1 MRYYSGNGASVFLD
15 MTSKKNPPL
24 RVLILCTG
32 NSARSQMAEAILN
45 QKGQGR
51 FSAESAGSQP
61 AARVNPF
68 AVEALREAG
77 IDWRGRRPRGIDDL
91 TSKSWDIVI
100 TVCDRA
106 REVCPIF
113 PGQPALA
120 HWGMEDPAAVEGD
133 DETKRQAFRE
143 ALQLISRRIDLM
155 LALPVEKLERLA
167 LQERLRAIG
176 SEASS
181 PAS

>member
-1 MRYYSGNGASVFLD
+1 
-15 MTSKKNPPL
+15 
-24 RVLILCTG
+24 
-32 NSARSQMAEAILN
+32 MAEAVLN
-45 QKGQGR
+45 QKGRGR
-51 FSAESAGSQP
+51 FIAESAGSQP

-68 AVEALREAG
+68 AVEALRDAG

-91 TSKSWDIVI
+91 ATRNWDIVI

-106 REVCPIF
+106 KEACPIF

-120 HWGMEDPAAVEGD
+120 HWGMEDPAAVQGD
-133 DETKRQAFRE
+133 DETKQRAFRD

-176 SEASS
+176 AEQSS
-181 PAS
+181 PTG

>member
-1 MRYYSGNGASVFLD
+1 
-15 MTSKKNPPL
+15 
-24 RVLILCTG
+24 
-32 NSARSQMAEAILN
+32 MAEAVLN
-45 QKGQGR
+45 RKSRGR
-51 FSAESAGSQP
+51 FVAESAGSQP

-68 AVEALREAG
+68 AIEALREAG

-91 TSKSWDIVI
+91 ASRDWDMVI

-106 REVCPIF
+106 KEACPIF

-133 DETKRQAFRE
+133 EETKRRVFRD

-176 SEASS
+176 AEQSS
-181 PAS
+181 PTG